1 MFSLQRLLGKEDKF
15 FDLLEASANEAH
27 KSAQA
32 LTNFLENPQKAK
44 TLDEFIVSR
53 RAEKRIAD
61 QISEALCT
69 TFVTALEREDIE
81 ALSLALY
88 KIPKTV
94 EKIAERILIAPHL
107 VEGVNLGRQVVSL
120 GKATDTILE
129 MIRELRGGT
138 HLERIKEHNDRLQV
152 IEGEADKV
160 INQLLSQ
167 LYNGSDSPIKVVFLK
182 DIFELLEKVVD
193 RCRDA
198 GNVINHIVLKNS
210 KSPPRRSRRV
220 ETLTCF
226 GPKELIRVS
235 SRRLLQKLR
244 KGVFPKTC
252 LLQNNP
258 SDKKRVISRVTAPQ
272 SLRFLADSK
281 SPLQPAAL
289 HPARRLLHFPG
300 MKIKSGADPN
310 HQMRVELG

>member
-15 FDLLEASANEAH
+15 FDLLEASAREAQ
-27 KSAQA
+27 KSANA
-32 LTNFLENPQKAK
+32 LTVLLENPGRTK

-88 KIPKTV
+88 KIPKTI
-94 EKIAERILIAPHL
+94 EKIAERIFVAPHL
-107 VEGVNLGRQVVSL
+107 VEGVDLGRQVVSL
-120 GKATDTILE
+120 GKACDTILQ
-129 MIRELRGGT
+129 MIQELRGGT

-160 INQLLSQ
+160 INELLRD
-167 LYNGSDSPIKVVFLK
+167 LYTGAQDPIKVIFLK

-210 KSPPRRSRRV
+210 
-220 ETLTCF
+220 
-226 GPKELIRVS
+226 
-235 SRRLLQKLR
+235 
-244 KGVFPKTC
+244 
-252 LLQNNP
+252 
-258 SDKKRVISRVTAPQ
+258 
-272 SLRFLADSK
+272 
-281 SPLQPAAL
+281 
-289 HPARRLLHFPG
+289 
-300 MKIKSGADPN
+300 
-310 HQMRVELG
+310 